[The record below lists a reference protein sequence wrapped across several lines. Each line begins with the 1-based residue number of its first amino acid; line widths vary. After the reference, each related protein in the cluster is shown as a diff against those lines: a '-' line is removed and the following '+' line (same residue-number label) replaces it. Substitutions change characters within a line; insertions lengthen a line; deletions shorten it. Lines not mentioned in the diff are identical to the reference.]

1 MLSGRLDSDERTPHC
16 RVSSLTE
23 QPQICFRRRQ
33 AGDGERRS
41 LAMTPS
47 GDRTPCKAHCIT
59 LTAYRLTMA
68 MSDYVWRLR
77 VLIGKQLL
85 LMPSVSVLVQGDDDR
100 LLLVRHADSGLWGL
114 VGGAVEVDE
123 RPDEAAMR
131 ETQEETG
138 LLVEL
143 TRLVTALGGPGFRV
157 RYPNGDE
164 TAYVTIVYE
173 ARPVGGVERA
183 DGDEVLEL
191 GWFTHDDLRAID
203 LGAIALAT
211 LQELG
216 WLLA

>member
-1 MLSGRLDSDERTPHC
+1 
-16 RVSSLTE
+16 
-23 QPQICFRRRQ
+23 
-33 AGDGERRS
+33 
-41 LAMTPS
+41 MTPP
-47 GDRTPCKAHCIT
+47 GDRSPCKAHRST

-77 VLIGKQLL
+77 ELIGKQLL
-85 LMPSVSVLVQGDDDR
+85 LMPSVSVLVQDDDDR

-123 RPDEAAMR
+123 RPDEAAVR

-157 RYPNGDE
+157 RYPNGDQ

-191 GWFTHDDLRAID
+191 GWFRRDDLLAID

-211 LQELG
+211 LRELG